1 MSEVTL
7 FRLPQE
13 SILKC
18 LLLNVLISPYM
29 IDDIDTAKYPF
40 ASRETTLHVMTS
52 LKNASEK
59 LFQ

>member
-1 MSEVTL
+1 
-7 FRLPQE
+7 
-13 SILKC
+13 
-18 LLLNVLISPYM
+18 M

-40 ASRETTLHVMTS
+40 ASRETTLHVVTS

>member
-13 SILKC
+13 SILKS

-29 IDDIDTAKYPF
+29 IDDIDIAKYPF
-40 ASRETTLHVMTS
+40 ASGETTLHVMTS